1 MFDGIDLKN
10 LNLGDML
17 NKFQDMAKE
26 QQEKSSQNLFTAKAG
41 GGMVEISI
49 NGNSEV
55 VDLKIDDSLLEDKDS
70 LQILLISCMNDIIKQ
85 SEENKKRMAMSL
97 MGNLG
102 GLGNLGQKQM
112 KELLEKFEDYLL
124 NNLPKIDTFHPHFEN
139 AMQDMLKAGGKRF
152 RPMLLLSVVNSKKPL
167 LVENSLKVALAVE
180 FLHTYSLVHD
190 DLPSM
195 DNADLR
201 RGFTTLHKKYDEVTA
216 ILVGDALNSE
226 SFNLIANSSLHND
239 IKIELIK
246 LLAENGGLNG
256 MIIGQ
261 AIDCYF
267 EKQILEL
274 EKLEFLHI
282 HKTAKLIASS
292 LKMGAIISNYDEKI
306 QEELYNFGL
315 DIGLLFQ
322 IQDDIIDELE
332 SSEIAGKTTKNDS
345 LKNSFVNLLGLEES
359 LKSADNLAT
368 KCLETMNSFDKNL
381 KDSLWELLINYI
393 NRHKKYNS

>member
-1 MFDGIDLKN
+1 
-10 LNLGDML
+10 
-17 NKFQDMAKE
+17 
-26 QQEKSSQNLFTAKAG
+26 
-41 GGMVEISI
+41 
-49 NGNSEV
+49 
-55 VDLKIDDSLLEDKDS
+55 
-70 LQILLISCMNDIIKQ
+70 
-85 SEENKKRMAMSL
+85 
-97 MGNLG
+97 
-102 GLGNLGQKQM
+102 M
-112 KELLEKFEDYLL
+112 KELLEKFEDYLF

>member
-1 MFDGIDLKN
+1 
-10 LNLGDML
+10 
-17 NKFQDMAKE
+17 
-26 QQEKSSQNLFTAKAG
+26 
-41 GGMVEISI
+41 
-49 NGNSEV
+49 
-55 VDLKIDDSLLEDKDS
+55 
-70 LQILLISCMNDIIKQ
+70 
-85 SEENKKRMAMSL
+85 
-97 MGNLG
+97 
-102 GLGNLGQKQM
+102 M

-124 NNLPKIDTFHPHFEN
+124 NNLPKIYTFHPHFEN